1 MQLSFNAKQKLKLSV
16 TRNKEYLSKYLL
28 EEERV
33 VGAMLDSKKLE
44 PEGEGKYKY
53 TVTSFK
59 VFQLDINPVVSIAV
73 ENKDG
78 ILRMSALES
87 KLDGLG
93 IIDDFNLILKANLE
107 ATDLGLEG
115 EALLG
120 VSVSQPPLLRLVPK
134 KILESTGHSVLNGIL
149 LGIKSRVQQQLV
161 KDFLDWCELNK
172 IWFFKKLFLWRL
184 VIPFLLINERCSL
197 VP

>member
-1 MQLSFNAKQKLKLSV
+1 MLLAFDAKQKLKLSV
-16 TRNKEYLSKYLL
+16 TSNKEYLSNYLL

-33 VGAMLDSKKLE
+33 VGAMLDSRKLV

-59 VFQLDINPVVSIAV
+59 VFQLDINPVVSIGV

-78 ILRMSALES
+78 VLTMRALDS

-93 IIDDFNLILKANLE
+93 MIDDFKLILKANLK
-107 ATDLGLEG
+107 ATEIGLEG

-134 KILESTGHSVLNGIL
+134 TILESTGHSVLNGIL
-149 LGIKSRVQQQLV
+149 LGIKARVQKQLV
-161 KDFLDWCELNK
+161 QDYLDWFESNQ
-172 IWFFKKLFLWRL
+172 I
-184 VIPFLLINERCSL
+184 
-197 VP
+197 

>member
-1 MQLSFNAKQKLKLSV
+1 MQLSFDAKQKLKLSV
-16 TRNKEYLSKYLL
+16 TINKEYLSKYLM

-59 VFQLDINPVVSIAV
+59 VFQLDIKPVVLIAV
-73 ENKDG
+73 ENKNG
-78 ILRMSALES
+78 ILRMSALDS
-87 KLDGLG
+87 TLDGLG
-93 IIDDFNLILKANLE
+93 IVDDFNLILKANLE
-107 ATDLGLEG
+107 ATDIGLEG

-120 VSVSQPPLLRLVPK
+120 VSVSQPPLLKLVPK

-149 LGIKSRVQQQLV
+149 LGIKSRVQQQLI

-172 IWFFKKLFLWRL
+172 I
-184 VIPFLLINERCSL
+184 
-197 VP
+197 

>member
-1 MQLSFNAKQKLKLSV
+1 MLLAFDAKQKLNLSV
-16 TRNKEYLSKYLL
+16 KSKKEYLSNYLL

-33 VGAMLDSKKLE
+33 VGAMLDSRKLV

-59 VFQLDINPVVSIAV
+59 VFQLDINPVVSIGV

-78 ILRMSALES
+78 VLIMSALDS

-93 IIDDFNLILKANLE
+93 MIDDFKLILKANLQ
-107 ATDLGLEG
+107 ATDIGLEG

-120 VSVSQPPLLRLVPK
+120 VSVSQPPLLKLVPK

-149 LGIKSRVQQQLV
+149 LGIKARVQQQLV
-161 KDFLDWCELNK
+161 KDFLDWCESK
-172 IWFFKKLFLWRL
+172 QI
-184 VIPFLLINERCSL
+184 
-197 VP
+197 

>member
-1 MQLSFNAKQKLKLSV
+1 MLLAFDAKQKLNLSV
-16 TRNKEYLSKYLL
+16 TSNKEYLSNYLL

-33 VGAMLDSKKLE
+33 VGAMLDSRKLV

-59 VFQLDINPVVSIAV
+59 VFQLDINPVVSIGV

-78 ILRMSALES
+78 VLTMSALDS

-93 IIDDFNLILKANLE
+93 MIDDFKLILKANLQ
-107 ATDLGLEG
+107 ATDIGLEG

-134 KILESTGHSVLNGIL
+134 KILESTGHSILNGIL
-149 LGIKSRVQQQLV
+149 LGIKARVQKQLV
-161 KDFLDWCELNK
+161 QDFLDWCESNQ
-172 IWFFKKLFLWRL
+172 I
-184 VIPFLLINERCSL
+184 
-197 VP
+197 

>member
-1 MQLSFNAKQKLKLSV
+1 MLLSFDAKQKLKLSV
-16 TRNKEYLSKYLL
+16 SKNKEYLSNYLL

-33 VGAMLDSKKLE
+33 VGAMLDSKKLV
-44 PEGEGKYKY
+44 PEGDGKYKY

-78 ILRMSALES
+78 ILKMSALDS

-107 ATDLGLEG
+107 ATPNGLEG
-115 EALLG
+115 EAMLG
-120 VSVSQPPLLRLVPK
+120 VSVSQPPILKLVPK

-161 KDFLDWCELNK
+161 NDFLDWCKLNQ
-172 IWFFKKLFLWRL
+172 I
-184 VIPFLLINERCSL
+184 
-197 VP
+197 

>member
-1 MQLSFNAKQKLKLSV
+1 MLLAFDARQKLKLSV

-33 VGAMLDSKKLE
+33 VGAMLDPNKLE

-53 TVTSFK
+53 TVTSFR
-59 VFQLDINPVVSIAV
+59 VFQLDVNPVVSIAV
-73 ENKDG
+73 ENDEGVLK
-78 ILRMSALES
+78 MSALES

-93 IIDDFNLILKANLE
+93 IVEDFNLILKANLE
-107 ATDLGLEG
+107 ATGFGLEG

-120 VSVSQPPLLRLVPK
+120 VSVSQPPLLKLLPK

-149 LGIKSRVQQQLV
+149 LGIKSRVQQQLI
-161 KDFLDWCELNK
+161 KDFVNWCELNQ
-172 IWFFKKLFLWRL
+172 L
-184 VIPFLLINERCSL
+184 
-197 VP
+197 

>member
-1 MQLSFNAKQKLKLSV
+1 MLLAFDAKQKLKLSV
-16 TRNKEYLSKYLL
+16 PSNKEYLSNYLL

-33 VGAMLDSKKLE
+33 VGAMLDSRKLV

-59 VFQLDINPVVSIAV
+59 VFQLDINPVVSIGV

-78 ILRMSALES
+78 VLTMSALDS

-93 IIDDFNLILKANLE
+93 MIDDFKLILKANLQ
-107 ATDLGLEG
+107 ATDIGLEG

-120 VSVSQPPLLRLVPK
+120 VSVSQPPLLKLVPK

-149 LGIKSRVQQQLV
+149 LGIKARVQQQLV
-161 KDFLDWCELNK
+161 KDFLDWCESNQ
-172 IWFFKKLFLWRL
+172 I
-184 VIPFLLINERCSL
+184 
-197 VP
+197 

>member
-1 MQLSFNAKQKLKLSV
+1 MLLAFDAKQKLKLSV
-16 TRNKEYLSKYLL
+16 TRNKDYLSRYLL

-33 VGAMLDSKKLE
+33 IGAMLDSRKLV
-44 PEGEGKYKY
+44 PEGNGKYKY

-78 ILRMSALES
+78 ILKMSALDSTLE
-87 KLDGLG
+87 GLG
-93 IIDDFNLILKANLE
+93 MIDDFNLILKANLE
-107 ATDLGLEG
+107 ATGVGLEG

-120 VSVSQPPLLRLVPK
+120 VSVSQPPLLKLVPK

-161 KDFLDWCELNK
+161 RDFLDWCKSNQ
-172 IWFFKKLFLWRL
+172 I
-184 VIPFLLINERCSL
+184 
-197 VP
+197 

>member
-1 MQLSFNAKQKLKLSV
+1 MLLAFDAKQKLNLSV
-16 TRNKEYLSKYLL
+16 TSNKEYLSNYLL

-33 VGAMLDSKKLE
+33 VGAMLDSRKLV

-59 VFQLDINPVVSIAV
+59 VFQLDINPVVSIGV

-78 ILRMSALES
+78 VLTMRALDS
-87 KLDGLG
+87 TLDGLG
-93 IIDDFNLILKANLE
+93 MIDDFNLILKANLQ
-107 ATDLGLEG
+107 ATDVGLEG

-134 KILESTGHSVLNGIL
+134 TILESTGHSVLNGIL
-149 LGIKSRVQQQLV
+149 LGIKARVQQQLV
-161 KDFLDWCELNK
+161 KDFLDWCESNQ
-172 IWFFKKLFLWRL
+172 I
-184 VIPFLLINERCSL
+184 
-197 VP
+197 

>member
-1 MQLSFNAKQKLKLSV
+1 MLLTFDAKQKLKLTV
-16 TRNKEYLSKYLL
+16 TSNKEYLSKYLL

-33 VGAMLDSKKLE
+33 VGAMLDPKKLV
-44 PEGEGKYKY
+44 PEGEGRYKY

-78 ILRMSALES
+78 ILRMSALDS

-107 ATDLGLEG
+107 ATSLGLEG

-120 VSVSQPPLLRLVPK
+120 VSVSQPPLLKLVPK

-149 LGIKSRVQQQLV
+149 LGIKARVQQQLV
-161 KDFLDWCELNK
+161 KDFLDWCKLNK
-172 IWFFKKLFLWRL
+172 L
-184 VIPFLLINERCSL
+184 
-197 VP
+197 

>member
-1 MQLSFNAKQKLKLSV
+1 MLLSFDAKQKLKLSV
-16 TRNKEYLSKYLL
+16 TRNQEYLSKYLM

-33 VGAMLDSKKLE
+33 VGAMLDSKKLV

-53 TVTSFK
+53 TVTSFR

-73 ENKDG
+73 DNKDG
-78 ILRMSALES
+78 ILRMSALDS
-87 KLDGLG
+87 KLEGLG

-107 ATDLGLEG
+107 ATDNGLEG

-120 VSVSQPPLLRLVPK
+120 VSVSQPPILKLVPK

-149 LGIKSRVQQQLV
+149 LGIKSRVQMQLV
-161 KDFLDWCELNK
+161 KDFLDWCELK
-172 IWFFKKLFLWRL
+172 GI
-184 VIPFLLINERCSL
+184 
-197 VP
+197 

>member
-1 MQLSFNAKQKLKLSV
+1 MLLSFDAKQKLKLSV

-73 ENKDG
+73 DNKDG
-78 ILRMSALES
+78 ILRMSALDS

-93 IIDDFNLILKANLE
+93 MIDDFNLILRANLE
-107 ATDLGLEG
+107 ATDIGLEG
-115 EALLG
+115 DALLG
-120 VSVSQPPLLRLVPK
+120 VSVSQPPLLKLVPK

-161 KDFLDWCELNK
+161 NDFLDWCELNK
-172 IWFFKKLFLWRL
+172 I
-184 VIPFLLINERCSL
+184 
-197 VP
+197 

>member
-1 MQLSFNAKQKLKLSV
+1 MLLAFDAKQKLKLSV
-16 TRNKEYLSKYLL
+16 SKNKEYLSKYLL

-33 VGAMLDSKKLE
+33 VGAMLDPNKLV

-53 TVTSFK
+53 TVTSFR
-59 VFQLDINPVVSIAV
+59 VFQLDVNPVVSIAV
-73 ENKDG
+73 ESKKG
-78 ILRMSALES
+78 VLKMSALDS

-93 IIDDFNLILKANLE
+93 IVEDFNLILKANLE
-107 ATDLGLEG
+107 ATDVGLEG

-149 LGIKSRVQQQLV
+149 LGIKARVQQQLI
-161 KDFLDWCELNK
+161 KDFVNWCDSNQ
-172 IWFFKKLFLWRL
+172 I
-184 VIPFLLINERCSL
+184 
-197 VP
+197 

>member
-1 MQLSFNAKQKLKLSV
+1 MLLSFNAKQKLKLSV
-16 TRNKEYLSKYLL
+16 TRNKDYLSKYLL

-33 VGAMLDSKKLE
+33 VGAMLDSKKLV
-44 PEGEGKYKY
+44 PEGQGRYKY

-59 VFQLDINPVVSIAV
+59 VFQLDIKPVVSIAV

-78 ILRMSALES
+78 ILKMSALES
-87 KLDGLG
+87 TLDGLG
-93 IIDDFNLILKANLE
+93 IIEDFNLILKANLE
-107 ATDLGLEG
+107 ATNMGLEG

-120 VSVSQPPLLRLVPK
+120 VSVSQPPLLKLVPK

-161 KDFLDWCELNK
+161 NDFSEWCRLNE
-172 IWFFKKLFLWRL
+172 I
-184 VIPFLLINERCSL
+184 
-197 VP
+197 

>member
-1 MQLSFNAKQKLKLSV
+1 MLLSFDAKQKLKLYV

-28 EEERV
+28 KEERV
-33 VGAMLDSKKLE
+33 VGAMLDSKKLVS
-44 PEGEGKYKY
+44 EGGGRYKY
-53 TVTSFK
+53 TVTSFR

-93 IIDDFNLILKANLE
+93 MIDDFNLILKANLE

-120 VSVSQPPLLRLVPK
+120 VSVSQPPILKLVPK

-149 LGIKSRVQQQLV
+149 LGIKSRVQKQLV

-172 IWFFKKLFLWRL
+172 F
-184 VIPFLLINERCSL
+184 
-197 VP
+197 

>member
-1 MQLSFNAKQKLKLSV
+1 MLLAFDAKQKLNLSV
-16 TRNKEYLSKYLL
+16 KSKKEYLSNYLL

-33 VGAMLDSKKLE
+33 VGAMLDSRKLV

-59 VFQLDINPVVSIAV
+59 VFQLDINPVVSIGV

-78 ILRMSALES
+78 VLTMSALDS

-93 IIDDFNLILKANLE
+93 MIDDFKLILKANLQ
-107 ATDLGLEG
+107 ATDIGLEG

-120 VSVSQPPLLRLVPK
+120 VSVSQPPLLKLVPK

-149 LGIKSRVQQQLV
+149 LGIKARVQKQLV
-161 KDFLDWCELNK
+161 QDFLDWCESNQ
-172 IWFFKKLFLWRL
+172 I
-184 VIPFLLINERCSL
+184 
-197 VP
+197 